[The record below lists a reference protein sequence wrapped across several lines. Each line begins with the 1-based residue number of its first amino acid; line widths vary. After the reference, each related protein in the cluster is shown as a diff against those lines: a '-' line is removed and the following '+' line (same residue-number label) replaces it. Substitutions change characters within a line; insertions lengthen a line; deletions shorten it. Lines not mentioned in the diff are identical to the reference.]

1 MNFDILRQKIL
12 EKAIRGELVPQLE
25 SEPEVEQIGEVPE
38 EVPFEIPDKWKWV
51 QLSSVGKIVGGGTPK
66 TGITAYWGGKIS
78 WITPADLGKID
89 GRYVSYGAKSITQ
102 TGLNHSSAKLL
113 PSGSVVYSSRAPI
126 GHIAIAGK
134 ELCTNQGCKSF
145 IPSFKTITAEWGYFC
160 LIART
165 PDIISR
171 ASGTTFKEISGSGVG
186 ATWIPLPPLAEQH
199 RIVDQLDALLAVI
212 EVADGAFKDLHSLS
226 ENLRSKVIQ
235 MAIEGKLVPQLES
248 EPEVEQIGEAPEE
261 VPFEIPKKWKWMSF
275 DCVVK
280 TFPSKNYQIQ
290 TKEIAL
296 EGKYPVISQAKA
308 KIDGYCDD
316 ESKLIPRDKIPF
328 VIFGDHTRVVKFVNQ
343 QCVIGAD
350 GTKLLRSDVYD
361 ISFLFYVIVFLAQNL
376 REAGYSRHFKFLK
389 ARALPV
395 PPLAEQRRIVARVNE
410 LLSLLDELH

>member
-1 MNFDILRQKIL
+1 MNATDLRASILQA
-12 EKAIRGELVPQLE
+12 AIEGKLVPQLE
-25 SEPEVEQIGEVPE
+25 SEPEVEQIGEVSE
-38 EVPFEIPDKWKWV
+38 EVPFEIPKKWKWLRLAFLV
-51 QLSSVGKIVGGGTPK
+51 EKARQKVPDKTFYYVDVSSVSSGKGLIGKMAIIEAKQAPSRARKIVEEGMVLFSTVRPYLKNVCLALKIPK
-66 TGITAYWGGKIS
+66 ETIASTAFATFSCSAYLNNRFALYVLTSPYFMNYVAQVQKGIAYPAIS
-78 WITPADLGKID
+78 DKD
-89 GRYVSYGAKSITQ
+89 FY
-102 TGLNHSSAKLL
+102 SA
-113 PSGSVVYSSRAPI
+113 Y
-126 GHIAIAGK
+126 
-134 ELCTNQGCKSF
+134 
-145 IPSFKTITAEWGYFC
+145 IP
-160 LIART
+160 
-165 PDIISR
+165 
-171 ASGTTFKEISGSGVG
+171 V
-186 ATWIPLPPLAEQH
+186 PPLAEQH
-199 RIVDQLDALLAVI
+199 RIVARLNELLPLVDDFGEAQ
-212 EVADGAFKDLHSLS
+212 EAFTIAQTEFPGKLKASL
-226 ENLRSKVIQ
+226 LQ
-235 MAIEGKLVPQLES
+235 AAIEGKLVPQLES

-316 ESKLIPRDKIPF
+316 ESKLIPKDKIPF